1 MAATKKAAA
10 TKKQASSKGSTEE
23 ESPDAKLPKKLATK
37 KGKRGKTTV
46 FDTSS
51 EESGSEMISSKK
63 PATAKGKTVKVRER
77 TYLHCQVVRIFGQVS
92 WVGQSVWLSNRISET
107 QCSRFLIIKT

>member
-23 ESPDAKLPKKLATK
+23 ESPDANLPKKLPAK

-63 PATAKGKTVKVRER
+63 PATAKGKTLKVREKIPALR
-77 TYLHCQVVRIFGQVS
+77 SSPYFWAGQLGWPTCVAP
-92 WVGQSVWLSNRISET
+92 E
-107 QCSRFLIIKT
+107 